1 MDIKILKIFI
11 KAFGKSKYLNQ
22 NFKIICYGGE
32 KFSRDEKDFLKTVE
46 LVKVK
51 FFIIMMMIMNF
62 HIYMLMF
69 VH

>member
-1 MDIKILKIFI
+1 MVEK
-11 KAFGKSKYLNQ
+11 
-22 NFKIICYGGE
+22 NFLE
-32 KFSRDEKDFLKTVE
+32 MKDFLKTVE

-69 VH
+69 VLVYPSLYEGFGIPVLTMSSKCQLF